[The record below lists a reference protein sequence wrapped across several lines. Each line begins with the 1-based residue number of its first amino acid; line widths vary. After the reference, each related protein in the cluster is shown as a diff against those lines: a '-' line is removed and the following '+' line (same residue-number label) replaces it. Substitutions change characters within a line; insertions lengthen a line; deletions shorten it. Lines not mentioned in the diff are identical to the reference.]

1 MKYTF
6 IVREEVVRSL
16 VVTVEA
22 DDVIAARDAAYE
34 AADKEPAAAW
44 VYNVKDVKAENV
56 DA

>member
-34 AADKEPAAAW
+34 AADKEPAA
-44 VYNVKDVKAENV
+44 
-56 DA
+56 